1 MAIGPEFEKKTID
14 EGAPQSQSAPLE
26 GSALAK
32 FGEGLRPLVA
42 NQSDALSFEAVN
54 GHEDWHQSLRYPQ

>member
-14 EGAPQSQSAPLE
+14 EGAPQSPSAPLE
-26 GSALAK
+26 GSALGQ
-32 FGEGLRPLVA
+32 FGEGLRQLVTTPL
-42 NQSDALSFEAVN
+42 DPLSFEAVN